1 MTCLFTVKI
10 FLLLNKKK
18 YAAQED
24 ISVVVSYYLLFFMQ
38 LFLHYLKVIVQQL
51 SMFPYLQSKLHASL
65 FSYEVLF
72 MSDSFSS
79 KALDPIVAH
88 ASSLSSPC
96 KKDTI
101 RHGDFPFGLVTRMS
115 FLHPP
120 TLPLSCPTLWLMD
133 VWWSAHPWLIIELQ
147 LSDFRIHNRHFSF
160 CFKRSRTV
168 WEQSNPGCLNGRMLL
183 SAQAPIRI
191 TAALGCT
198 SAQMIINKM
207 SPRKKVFGVKVLAL
221 TPAGRKIYSGGV
233 LLWCSS

>member
-1 MTCLFTVKI
+1 MCGLVSISLWLCSLSPCTWSCRAPIIVWLNAPTGENNGAEAAGDDKRGQSIWNAMTCLFTVKI

-133 VWWSAHPWLIIELQ
+133 V
-147 LSDFRIHNRHFSF
+147 
-160 CFKRSRTV
+160 
-168 WEQSNPGCLNGRMLL
+168 
-183 SAQAPIRI
+183 
-191 TAALGCT
+191 
-198 SAQMIINKM
+198 
-207 SPRKKVFGVKVLAL
+207 
-221 TPAGRKIYSGGV
+221 
-233 LLWCSS
+233 